1 MEHWSWVNSLCYLH
15 SYPQTIATR
24 NHISRMQTE
33 IPAWYCART
42 KPKHEHI
49 AAANLRKNLNLEV
62 FHPRLRIERATKR
75 GVVRIV
81 EPLFPCYIFVLCVIE
96 ERMTEIKHANGI
108 SNLVHFGSRI
118 PKVADS
124 IIEELQECF
133 EAEEPMTVE
142 NRLLPGDEV
151 SVADGAFAGMCAFV
165 LRNMPARKRVQILLD
180 ILGRPTPVEVDR
192 SSLVLARNSL
202 ADLAPVLAASEM
214 VRI

>member
-1 MEHWSWVNSLCYLH
+1 
-15 SYPQTIATR
+15 
-24 NHISRMQTE
+24 MQTE

-75 GVVRIV
+75 GVVRII

-202 ADLAPVLAASEM
+202 ADLAPVLAAPEM